1 LPALA
6 RRLMN
11 VLSMKVAIPQWQGRV
26 SPVLD
31 VAERLLVVDLAAGGE
46 VSRQDA
52 ALAAAGPL
60 ERARQ
65 LHQTGAEVLICGAIS
80 RPLELALQGTG
91 IQIIPHT
98 CGQVEEVLAAFINGQ
113 LDAAGFLMPGC
124 RGRRRRFRAGRRRGG
139 QCWGGWQR
147 GGDSDAQR

>member
-1 LPALA
+1 
-6 RRLMN
+6 
-11 VLSMKVAIPQWQGRV
+11 MKVAIPQWQGRV

-31 VAERLLVVDLAAGGE
+31 VAERLLVVDLAADGE

-65 LHQTGAEVLICGAIS
+65 LRQTGAEVLICGAIS
-80 RPLELALQGTG
+80 RPLELALQGSG

-113 LDAAGFLMPGC
+113 LDAGGFLMPGC
-124 RGRRRRFRAGRRRGG
+124 RGRRWRFRAGRRRGG
-139 QCWGGWQR
+139 QCWGGWRQ
-147 GGDSDAQR
+147 GGNRDA